1 MQDLL
6 LLGAVFAELLF
17 GFYIIKKWDMLFDQ
31 LDTDEMPQ
39 DSFEIENSHTD
50 FLEKSVE
57 NHQTE

>member
-31 LDTDEMPQ
+31 VG
-39 DSFEIENSHTD
+39 S
-50 FLEKSVE
+50 
-57 NHQTE
+57 